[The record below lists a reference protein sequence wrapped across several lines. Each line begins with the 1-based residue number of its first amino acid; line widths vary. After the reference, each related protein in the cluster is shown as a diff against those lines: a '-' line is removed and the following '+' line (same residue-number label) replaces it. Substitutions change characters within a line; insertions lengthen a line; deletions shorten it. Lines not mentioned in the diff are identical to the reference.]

1 MAVGGVAEVE
11 AVVAVEL
18 VVVEEEEVAGVE
30 VEGGVVVVVGGSL
43 RLVSGAGSAS
53 FHSPGTPLSR

>member
-11 AVVAVEL
+11 AVVAAEV
-18 VVVEEEEVAGVE
+18 VVVEEVEVAGVE
-30 VEGGVVVVVGGSL
+30 VEGGVVVVGGSL

>member
-11 AVVAVEL
+11 AVVAAEV
-18 VVVEEEEVAGVE
+18 VVVEEVEAAGVE
-30 VEGGVVVVVGGSL
+30 VEGGVVVVGGSL